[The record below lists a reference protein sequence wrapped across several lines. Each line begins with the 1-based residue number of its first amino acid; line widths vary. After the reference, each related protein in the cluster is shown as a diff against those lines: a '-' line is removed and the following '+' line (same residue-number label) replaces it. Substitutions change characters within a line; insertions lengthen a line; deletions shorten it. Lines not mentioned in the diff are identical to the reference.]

1 MNNILEDLP
10 LLENISHI
18 AGRLLQL
25 SLESNERD
33 EIDEI
38 DESDELDELEAL
50 DPNTPMGA
58 AWKTIKDLG
67 FLPMKQLVGEIARAD
82 DEGNREALINELDSL
97 GRTTPRG
104 STWQD
109 LKDCFS
115 DTPEAWHALNTPG
128 GWQALNTPEGWQ
140 SFKDG
145 VFNSEA

>member
-25 SLESNERD
+25 PLESDEIN
-33 EIDEI
+33 EIDERAMMVF
-38 DESDELDELEAL
+38 DELEAL

-67 FLPMKQLVGEIARAD
+67 FIHMKQLVGEIARAD

-104 STWQD
+104 ITWQE

-115 DTPEAWHALNTPG
+115 DTPEAWQALNTPG

-140 SFKDG
+140 SFKDW
-145 VFNSEA
+145 VSNPEA